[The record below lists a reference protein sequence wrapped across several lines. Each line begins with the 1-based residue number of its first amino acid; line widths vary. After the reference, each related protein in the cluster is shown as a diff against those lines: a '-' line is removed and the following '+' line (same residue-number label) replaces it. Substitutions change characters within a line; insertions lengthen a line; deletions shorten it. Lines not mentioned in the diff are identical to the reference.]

1 LLGTK
6 GRSVIARIPKG
17 APMTRVLPSGAVRSE
32 ACGVRPPSRLVA
44 LASTDPLDPATFSG
58 LSHRLFRRL
67 AAQGTAVTALA
78 TRDLRW
84 HDALRGAVRP
94 RAVLGRAAADRR
106 TPLVDPD
113 WIWSRR
119 GFDTLSARLAERLAA
134 VPAAV
139 PVLQVG
145 TQTDPSRG
153 DPARPVHC
161 ITDCTVVQALEAD
174 EFSVS
179 RASAR
184 VQAEAV
190 ACQREVFAACR
201 RVLVLS
207 EWTRRSVVDD
217 YGIDGDRVVVVGAGA
232 NLADPLPRRTDT
244 ERPMVLFVGRDWVQK
259 GGPLLL
265 DAFRLARA
273 RVPSARLVVVGCEPL
288 LGDEPGVEVVGV
300 LDRRDPE
307 QDRRLR
313 RLYAEATCF
322 AILSGF
328 DAFPNVILEA
338 GVAGLPVVSTDEG
351 SRSEAVVDG
360 ATGLLAA
367 HRDPRRCAGALVARL
382 GDPDRAAAMGR
393 AAEAGVAQNFTWPVV
408 GRRVADALDLR

>member
-1 LLGTK
+1 VTDVEAAGNP
-6 GRSVIARIPKG
+6 VPADPDPAR
-17 APMTRVLPSGAVRSE
+17 A
-32 ACGVRPPSRLVA
+32 LVA
-44 LASTDPLDPATFSG
+44 LAPTDPLDAATFSA
-58 LSHRLFRRL
+58 LSRRLFVQL
-67 AAQGTAVTALA
+67 ATQGVAITPFA

-106 TPLVDPD
+106 TPLIDPD

-119 GFDTLSARLAERLAA
+119 GFDTLNTRLAERLAA
-134 VPAAV
+134 VPGV

-145 TQTDPSRG
+145 TQTNPGLG
-153 DPARPVHC
+153 DPARPVFC
-161 ITDCTVVQALEAD
+161 ITDCTVVQALAAD

-217 YGIDGDRVVVVGAGA
+217 YGIDPGRVAVVGAGA

-244 ERPMVLFVGRDWVQK
+244 AQPAVLFVGRDWEQK

-265 DAFRLARA
+265 EAFRLARA
-273 RVPSARLVVVGCEPL
+273 RVPAARLVVVGCTPPL
-288 LGDEPGVEVVGV
+288 VDEPGVDVVGV
-300 LDRRDPE
+300 LDRRDPA
-307 QDRRLR
+307 QDERLR
-313 RLYAEATCF
+313 TLYARATCF
-322 AILSGF
+322 AILSPF
-328 DAFPNVILEA
+328 DAFPNVVLEA
-338 GVAGLPVVSTDEG
+338 GVCGLPVVSSDEG

-360 ATGLLAA
+360 VTGVLVAR
-367 HRDPRRCAGALVARL
+367 RDPRLVADALVGLL
-382 GDPDRAAAMGR
+382 GDADRAAAMGR
-393 AAEAGVAQNFTWPVV
+393 AAAARVAEHFTWPVV
-408 GRRVADALDLR
+408 GRRVADALGLPR

>member
-1 LLGTK
+1 VTETASPAATSPAGPT
-6 GRSVIARIPKG
+6 
-17 APMTRVLPSGAVRSE
+17 E
-32 ACGVRPPSRLVA
+32 RPALIA
-44 LASTDPLDPATFSG
+44 LASTDPLDPGTFSG
-58 LSHRLFRRL
+58 LSRRLFAQL
-67 AAQGTAVTALA
+67 ATQGVDISALA

-94 RAVLGRAAADRR
+94 RAVLGRGRADRR

-119 GFDTLSARLAERLAA
+119 GFDTLSNRLAARLAER
-134 VPAAV
+134 PGV

-145 TQTDPSRG
+145 TQTDPGRG
-153 DPARPVHC
+153 DPTRPVYC
-161 ITDCTVVQALEAD
+161 ITDCTVTQALGAD

-179 RASAR
+179 RASPR
-184 VQAEAV
+184 VQAEAIE
-190 ACQREVFAACR
+190 CQREVFAACR
-201 RVLVLS
+201 RILVLS

-217 YGIDGDRVVVVGAGA
+217 YGVAADRVVAVGAGA
-232 NLADPLPRRTDT
+232 NLADPLPRATDRA
-244 ERPMVLFVGRDWVQK
+244 RPMVLLVGRDWVQK

-273 RVPSARLVVVGCEPL
+273 RIPAARLVVVGCEPP
-288 LGDEPGVEVVGV
+288 LGNEPGVEVVGV
-300 LDRRDPE
+300 LDRRDPA

-313 RLYAEATCF
+313 ELYAEATCF
-322 AILSGF
+322 ALLSTF

-360 ATGLLAA
+360 VTGLLAA
-367 HRDPRRCAGALVARL
+367 QRDPRQVADALVALL
-382 GDPDRAAAMGR
+382 GDPDRAAAMGK

-408 GRRVADALDLR
+408 GRRVADALDLP